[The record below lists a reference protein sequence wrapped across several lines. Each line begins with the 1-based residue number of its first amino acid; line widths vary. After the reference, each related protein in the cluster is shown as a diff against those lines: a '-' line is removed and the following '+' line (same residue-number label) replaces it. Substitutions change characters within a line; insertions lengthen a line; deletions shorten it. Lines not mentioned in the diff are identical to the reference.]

1 MHSSVLGAEEMEPNI
16 CSIEF
21 LTKIYFLN
29 DVMLEIEMLLE
40 WKTTSFNASL
50 NANPNDRI

>member
-21 LTKIYFLN
+21 LTKSYFLN
-29 DVMLEIEMLLE
+29 DVMLEIEMLLQ
-40 WKTTSFNASL
+40 
-50 NANPNDRI
+50 

>member
-29 DVMLEIEMLLE
+29 DVMLEIKMLLE
-40 WKTTSFNASL
+40 SKTTSFNASL
-50 NANPNDRI
+50 KVAYSL